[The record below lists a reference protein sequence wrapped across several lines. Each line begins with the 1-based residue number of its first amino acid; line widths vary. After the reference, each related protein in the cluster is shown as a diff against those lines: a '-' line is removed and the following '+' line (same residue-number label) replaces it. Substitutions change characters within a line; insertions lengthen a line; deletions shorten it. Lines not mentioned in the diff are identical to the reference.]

1 MLNSPSDNY
10 EDPEVKAKVDRKVEA
25 INKAME
31 LTLPQDYDKLYIK
44 ETDVTMMIN
53 LMPTLVKLPLSSF
66 HNTQS

>member
-1 MLNSPSDNY
+1 MLNSPSNNY
-10 EDPEVKAKVDRKVEA
+10 EDPEVKAKVDRNVEA
-25 INKAME
+25 NNKAME